1 MGRPT
6 QAFCVLSAVV
16 ADDKAKQAALAQ
28 MHGVLYVS
36 KMLKPITVEQEA
48 SGTCSSC
55 EAQNLPHASLALV
68 RKTKFRASSRP
79 HDEWSLSCTC
89 QASADCIGVLNV

>member
-68 RKTKFRASSRP
+68 HNPISEPAQDHMMSG
-79 HDEWSLSCTC
+79 HSLVPARHLLIVSV
-89 QASADCIGVLNV
+89 S